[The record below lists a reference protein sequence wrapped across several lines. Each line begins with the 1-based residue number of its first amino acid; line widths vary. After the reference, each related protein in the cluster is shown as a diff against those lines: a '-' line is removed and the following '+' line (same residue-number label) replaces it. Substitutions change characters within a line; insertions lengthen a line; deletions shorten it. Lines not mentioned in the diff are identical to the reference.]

1 MRSYTVATKQE
12 DGTFIIAAGEVGA
25 YTVCPESWKLKW
37 IDREKGEGR
46 TEERLEGIAQHRA
59 WSDLFEE
66 SIFFSRWSRY
76 LATLLC
82 AATLIFLLLK
92 RREQSLLK
100 LFDFSSGGTVFELLL
115 IVCASIIVI
124 RILLGEGR
132 GRTEATGL
140 APVENTLSVD
150 GSQTL
155 PGREY
160 VSKRQG
166 LAGKPD
172 ALIKEDGFLV
182 PIEMK
187 PLAKKLRDR
196 YVAQLLVYMR
206 LVEEFEGKSPPYGYL
221 LLGASRRRVK
231 VVNSAEKQR
240 WVDSLLVEMREVLL
254 GQTAKAT
261 PHPTKCEKCD
271 VRSRC
276 QQRYEPQISLRDVAD
291 SKTKLR

>member
-1 MRSYTVATKQE
+1 M
-12 DGTFIIAAGEVGA
+12 
-25 YTVCPESWKLKW
+25 
-37 IDREKGEGR
+37 
-46 TEERLEGIAQHRA
+46 
-59 WSDLFEE
+59 
-66 SIFFSRWSRY
+66 
-76 LATLLC
+76 
-82 AATLIFLLLK
+82 K
-92 RREQSLLK
+92 RREQSLLR

-160 VSKRQG
+160 ISKRQG

-172 ALIKEDGFLV
+172 ALIREDGFLV

-206 LVEEFEGKSPPYGYL
+206 LVEEFEGKRPPYGYL
-221 LLGASRRRVK
+221 LLGANRRRVK
-231 VVNSAEKQR
+231 VPNSEEKQR
-240 WVDSLLVEMREVLL
+240 WVDSLLVEMRGVLS
-254 GQTAKAT
+254 GQAAKAT
-261 PHPTKCEKCD
+261 PHPKKCEKCD
-271 VRSRC
+271 VRNRC
-276 QQRYEPQISLRDVAD
+276 SFALKVSD
-291 SKTKLR
+291 